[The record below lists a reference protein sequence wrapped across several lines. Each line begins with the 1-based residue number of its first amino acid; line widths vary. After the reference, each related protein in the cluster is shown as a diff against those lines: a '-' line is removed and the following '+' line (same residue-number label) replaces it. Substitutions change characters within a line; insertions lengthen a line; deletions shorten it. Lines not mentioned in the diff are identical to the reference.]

1 MTRDLFK
8 DFTRARREHVDKAAL
23 ESNRLEKRLVRLIT
37 RLDEIPATTGIF
49 GVAVLRKR
57 REVEQEVAVWEYDK
71 DITKCRLC
79 AQKFGYTL
87 RKHHCRVCGLVVCA
101 DSRTE
106 CSHEV
111 PLSQLASKLAT
122 RYRVLSH
129 NNDVSVRICRTCRDI
144 VFGRINFSIEAEHK
158 PHLFELYDTL
168 SLIRFSIEQ
177 TLPRFQKLMESIGDP
192 TAADSLSHNT
202 IEEASS
208 ARRKLLDSFSRYDS
222 VARKIIAMPTQSKTE
237 ERLAKQIFQ
246 VAAQFLQEHMLPLR
260 ALPKI
265 LGKQHVI
272 TVDDKKQQAEVSNLR
287 NQLIV
292 MEEQKFLVENMIKEA
307 KDHRKYDEVVPLEKS
322 LEDLEHEING
332 IRSQLG
338 SFVMN

>member
-1 MTRDLFK
+1 
-8 DFTRARREHVDKAAL
+8 
-23 ESNRLEKRLVRLIT
+23 
-37 RLDEIPATTGIF
+37 
-49 GVAVLRKR
+49 
-57 REVEQEVAVWEYDK
+57 
-71 DITKCRLC
+71 
-79 AQKFGYTL
+79 
-87 RKHHCRVCGLVVCA
+87 
-101 DSRTE
+101 
-106 CSHEV
+106 
-111 PLSQLASKLAT
+111 
-122 RYRVLSH
+122 
-129 NNDVSVRICRTCRDI
+129 
-144 VFGRINFSIEAEHK
+144 
-158 PHLFELYDTL
+158 
-168 SLIRFSIEQ
+168 
-177 TLPRFQKLMESIGDP
+177 MESIGDP

-208 ARRKLLDSFSRYDS
+208 TRRKLLDSFSRYDS

-260 ALPKI
+260 ALPKV

-272 TVDDKKQQAEVSNLR
+272 TIDDKKQQAEVSSLR